1 MANAKKGHRR
11 QKKQADAS
19 SSSVLAGWEKAS
31 KKRKETGCDKASTLK
46 RLWRLGEAYRGFCP
60 FREADRSSP
69 SERRE
74 GARGTDTLSAA
85 WRLPPIRR
93 ISLVKSPRNP
103 DETVAG
109 SDSCCDHARQRRS
122 REESPREAGQA
133 QAAREEE
140 RLCSR
145 CFYES
150 FVMTRTPVLL
160 VPLAS
165 DDHPARVTVE
175 SAAELGRDTQSPE
188 PQSKS
193 QSSCSLSRSSSCS
206 SSSSSFSSPTS
217 SSISSSPCDS
227 AFVDVPLLQRKW
239 LSASALKQRAGD
251 MWVDVE
257 ERERSVSS
265 EDGDTSRGAAAGGAN
280 FGRGAFRRCRFG
292 DFIDRVGAGEESLY
306 LTTQRV
312 PHTRDGPKRLCGA
325 PLSSPLALDFPP
337 LPSLFGNLQPYQYN
351 FWWGHAESG
360 STTGL
365 HHDFHDN
372 LYVLL
377 RGQKVFRLFSPRCAG
392 LLPTKGR
399 VTRVYPNGLIC
410 YSAYIREDGGHELG
424 VRRWRQ
430 EKVEERLALLQ
441 ERLEACGQRKS
452 EVVRKGENAK
462 EATGEKDAEGQRDDS
477 FEELELQI
485 AEAERELDDLL
496 DQALE
501 DMDDESEEDSTASE
515 NEDPSREATF
525 NAMRVGRLVGEGHI
539 PDHFCLA
546 NTRERAPGDRC
557 DDGGSAI
564 TPETIL
570 SKYWEVK
577 MVAGDML
584 YLPAGWFHEV
594 HSFSRRE
601 TGSEGSSHMAL
612 NFWFHPP
619 VFGATYERPYGDAFW
634 ADRTRPLLEAHC
646 SLIEKFGGSVSA
658 SGIFKASDFQGGRD
672 TLPASSRA
680 GEVARKA
687 RDLTRKQ
694 GLQEETERDSGGLSV
709 SQGTGD
715 SRRKETRDRKRLHG
729 CCETRTAA
737 LDDTLRFKKNRL
749 AEAWQAH
756 CALKYAGRRCLMYRV
771 PPELCYFFDPS

>member
-1 MANAKKGHRR
+1 MANAKKSHRGQGR
-11 QKKQADAS
+11 QAGAS
-19 SSSVLAGWEKAS
+19 PSSVLADCEQRKR
-31 KKRKETGCDKASTLK
+31 KRKETGHDKESTLK

-60 FREADRSSP
+60 FREAERSSP
-69 SERRE
+69 SERRAE
-74 GARGTDTLSAA
+74 ARGAETRSSSG

-93 ISLVKSPRNP
+93 IFLVKSPRNP
-103 DETVAG
+103 DETLAG
-109 SDSCCDHARQRRS
+109 SGACCDHKRQK
-122 REESPREAGQA
+122 EAAGKAGQV
-133 QAAREEE
+133 QAARDEE
-140 RLCSR
+140 RFCSR

-150 FVMTRTPVLL
+150 FVMTRTPVLV
-160 VPLAS
+160 VPLPS
-165 DDHPARVTVE
+165 DGLPPRETGQSE
-175 SAAELGRDTQSPE
+175 AELGRDTDAQSPE
-188 PQSKS
+188 PQSNS
-193 QSSCSLSRSSSCS
+193 HSSCSLSRSPSPRSPSSR
-206 SSSSSFSSPTS
+206 
-217 SSISSSPCDS
+217 SPCDS
-227 AFVDVPLLQRKW
+227 AFVDVPLLQRNW

-257 ERERSVSS
+257 ERERTVSS
-265 EDGDTSRGAAAGGAN
+265 DKGDPSRGASGAAAGGAN
-280 FGRGAFRRCRFG
+280 FGKGAFRRCRFG
-292 DFIDRVGAGEESLY
+292 DFIDRLEAGDESLY

-337 LPSLFGNLQPYQYN
+337 LPSLLGNLQPYQYN
-351 FWWGHAESG
+351 FWWGHAKSG

-410 YSAYIREDGGHELG
+410 YSAFIREDGGHELG

-441 ERLEACGQRKS
+441 ERLEACGQRKG
-452 EVVRKGENAK
+452 EVTRKGEKAK
-462 EATGEKDAEGQRDDS
+462 QTTGEKDAEGQRDDS
-477 FEELELQI
+477 VEELELQI

-515 NEDPSREATF
+515 SEEPSREATS
-525 NAMRVGRLVGEGHI
+525 NAMRVGRLVGEGQI

-546 NTRERAPGDRC
+546 NTCERALGDSS

-601 TGSEGSSHMAL
+601 AESGQVETGTEGSSHMAL

-619 VFGATYERPYGDAFW
+619 VFGAPYERPYGDAFW
-634 ADRTRPLLEAHC
+634 EDRTRPLLEAHC
-646 SLIEKFGGSVSA
+646 SLIEKFGGSVSVR
-658 SGIFKASDFQGGRD
+658 GTFKASDFQGGTD

-680 GEVARKA
+680 GEVTRKA
-687 RDLTRKQ
+687 TDLTRKQ
-694 GLQEETERDSGGLSV
+694 GLQKETERDPGSLCV

-715 SRRKETRDRKRLHG
+715 SRRKETRERKRVHS
-729 CCETRTAA
+729 CWETQTAA
-737 LDDTLRFKKNRL
+737 LNDAPRFKKNRL

-771 PPELCYFFDPS
+771 PPELCYFFDSS